1 MEQRGVELGVE
12 QGSADS
18 SNYLIPIRAIPG
30 AVFTS
35 TGVLGEMN
43 PGGGT
48 AETEIYRKDGCTT
61 GLQNANFIYGYEGVG
76 EEDDI
81 YEDINC
87 GTIEISPKKREVR
100 GVLNELPKSS
110 ARAGIITSGEKSY
123 HNYVNV
129 EEDEAEQ
136 KRRSSLDVGGR
147 NKEVTAQIHAI
158 AEESKDNISNPN
170 ESGNYCVVSGE
181 VPDDKN
187 EDLEKG
193 IELECSNNGNDTV
206 ISDRFAENVRRAI
219 EDVEKERC
227 QGEER
232 LERVLE
238 SLEEGMRREKE
249 EGEQLVARIE
259 LMSEDTPRRSAR
271 LAGKQLQLVK
281 KK

>member
-1 MEQRGVELGVE
+1 
-12 QGSADS
+12 
-18 SNYLIPIRAIPG
+18 
-30 AVFTS
+30 
-35 TGVLGEMN
+35 MN

-48 AETEIYRKDGCTT
+48 AEIEIYRKNGCTT

-87 GTIEISPKKREVR
+87 GTIEISPKKREER
-100 GVLNELPKSS
+100 GVSNELPKSS
-110 ARAGIITSGEKSY
+110 TRAGIIISG
-123 HNYVNV
+123 HTYVNI
-129 EEDEAEQ
+129 EEEEAEQ
-136 KRRSSLDVGGR
+136 KRRSSLDVGER

-158 AEESKDNISNPN
+158 AEESKDNISSPN
-170 ESGNYCVVSGE
+170 ESENYCVVSGE

-281 KK
+281 K